1 MLTPARIETFLS
13 IMTQQ
18 SPEELESVRL
28 PEGYWAVK
36 FKKSYPPFL
45 FLIEFNQDMLYVQY
59 IFRDVRVH
67 YSSWQALYRTLL
79 RLNEEL
85 TLVKFGLTAREN
97 IALMGELPGDQFS
110 LDAFQNL
117 LRLMVQYLQDLYWEI
132 ELVAQTDSLA
142 AVLTAGEASRAF
154 VDKMTRGMIKT
165 MKTENITVKIE

>member
-1 MLTPARIETFLS
+1 MLTPGRIDTFLS

-18 SPEELESVRL
+18 SPEDWESLRL

-45 FLIEFNQDMLYVQY
+45 FFIEFNQDILYVQY
-59 IFRDVRVH
+59 IFRDVHVH

-85 TLVKFGLTAREN
+85 TLVKFGLTARDN
-97 IALMGELPGDQFS
+97 IALMGELPSDQFS
-110 LDAFQNL
+110 LDAFQNM

-132 ELVAQTDSLA
+132 GIVAETDSLA
-142 AVLTAGEASRAF
+142 TLLTAGEASRAF
-154 VDKMTRGMIKT
+154 LDRTTRGLIKTIQTEKMT
-165 MKTENITVKIE
+165 VKQ